1 MDHGETWQWL
11 VDRIYFDLEQ
21 QRVAHYDLLCNALR
35 EVPGIALDI
44 NGWSTVTDWRW
55 NLSPLSPA
63 GSVNGI
69 GGRFNIGVAL
79 DRARNQA
86 FASLYVADSVDTAF
100 SEYFGGPLATKSA
113 RLTLGEFALRRA
125 SSFTTFLLRGT
136 LEQVFDLRSVKAL
149 RAFAKITNQFDISPA
164 TKSAI
169 RKAGLPPRP
178 IIRSAHQLWT
188 QLLDKPALAPRT
200 PSLRNP
206 RGLPDFWTICP

>member
-1 MDHGETWQWL
+1 MKKKRRRPTPRIKKAVVLDSFSAAELQSWLDHGETWQWL

-21 QRVAHYDLLCNALR
+21 QRVAHYDLLCNPLR

-44 NGWSTVTDWRW
+44 NGWSRVTDRRW

-69 GGRFNIGVAL
+69 GGRFNIGVDL

-113 RLTLGEFALRRA
+113 RLTLGESSHCAEHRRSRPSFCAVRLSRSSTCGPSRRCALLQR
-125 SSFTTFLLRGT
+125 
-136 LEQVFDLRSVKAL
+136 
-149 RAFAKITNQFDISPA
+149 
-164 TKSAI
+164 
-169 RKAGLPPRP
+169 
-178 IIRSAHQLWT
+178 
-188 QLLDKPALAPRT
+188 
-200 PSLRNP
+200 
-206 RGLPDFWTICP
+206 